1 MKKNIN
7 TTFNDIINNVNDI
20 DTLTEIQQMFVESCN
35 RRKEIL
41 EVKEN
46 AKNLN
51 IPSYL
56 YIKESF
62 ENMSETLFKTP
73 KGRKLISKYISEHK
87 SNKDITKLY
96 QIYENISNAD
106 KTINIVNMIQDMKNI
121 VGNIKEH
128 NLKKGTERLG
138 NILKEAYVLIGKD
151 AENLLSE
158 NKRPNLPD
166 YVNYVFTNELNMNN
180 VVTYNKC
187 INEIKSYVDEN
198 TVKGIKLK
206 SNKLNL
212 EECYQKYN
220 ELMNSETLSEDSMKI
235 INEIKNSENR
245 SDVFEKYKNECLA
258 IIEEAI
264 NTNIEQSVCDKLYE
278 FKDKISN
285 KVYNEKTLGEDVS
298 NFIELKNLVKE

>member
-73 KGRKLISKYISEHK
+73 NGRKLISKYISEHK

-220 ELMNSETLSEDSMKI
+220 ELMNSEALSEDSMKI